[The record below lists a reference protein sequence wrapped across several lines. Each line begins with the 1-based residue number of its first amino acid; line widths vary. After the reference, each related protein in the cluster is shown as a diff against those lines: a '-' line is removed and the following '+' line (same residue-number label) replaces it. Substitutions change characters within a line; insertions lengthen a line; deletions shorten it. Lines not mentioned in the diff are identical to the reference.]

1 MRKGACFV
9 LALATLPVV
18 AQAKEPPDPLRLR
31 DELRAMETLL
41 DSTVEQVSRPN
52 PGFYLAGSP
61 SCRGYLLKGYGFV
74 FVLPAR
80 WLPVRQAA
88 LRSRRPP
95 VRGTTSESMIV
106 ISGDRRAPG
115 LRDLE
120 RQVEAFQQEAE
131 RQRAEAERDFEEMT
145 RELRSRLAAAEGAWS
160 AALPSPQ
167 PGLARVASP
176 AASAQAQEPPEPPK
190 PPTPP
195 EPSVAPL
202 PPPPPSPGSSAA
214 PWRHW
219 VEREPE
225 DPDDKGPERLVADV
239 RDAVIAALEAHGP
252 SLSSLRPDET
262 ISVVVDFVA
271 GAPFLDDEARPAR
284 SLTLRVR
291 KRDLDDRRALRLT
304 PEELRR
310 RVEATEY

>member
-1 MRKGACFV
+1 MRTRATALLV
-9 LALATLPVV
+9 LAALQGSAH
-18 AQAKEPPDPLRLR
+18 AADPPDPVQLR
-31 DELRAMETLL
+31 DELRAMEALL

-52 PGFYLAGSP
+52 PGFFLAGSP

-80 WLPVRQAA
+80 WLPVRQTT
-88 LRSRRPP
+88 LRRRRSSA
-95 VRGTTSESMIV
+95 RGTSESVIV
-106 ISGDRRAPG
+106 FSRDRSGPG
-115 LRDLE
+115 LRELE
-120 RQVEAFQQEAE
+120 AQVEALQQEAE
-131 RQRAEAERDFEEMT
+131 RQRVEAERDFEEMT
-145 RELRSRLAAAEGAWS
+145 REIRQRIAAAEVAWGEGPPGPLPILAPHAPV
-160 AALPSPQ
+160 AA
-167 PGLARVASP
+167 P
-176 AASAQAQEPPEPPK
+176 AQVPDPPPPAN
-190 PPTPP
+190 PPTPL
-195 EPSVAPL
+195 EPGVAPL
-202 PPPPPSPGSSAA
+202 PPPAGPVSPAA

-225 DPDDKGPERLVADV
+225 DPEDKGPERLVADV

-271 GAPFLDDEARPAR
+271 GAPFLDDESRPAR

-291 KRDLDDRRALRLT
+291 KRDLDDRRAGRLT

-310 RVEATEY
+310 RVEAAEY

>member
-1 MRKGACFV
+1 MKRISALV
-9 LALATLPVV
+9 LALAALPVL
-18 AQAKEPPDPLRLR
+18 AKAAEPPDPLRLR
-31 DELRAMETLL
+31 DELRAMEALL

-52 PGFYLAGSP
+52 PGFFLAGSP

-80 WLPVRQAA
+80 WLPVRQVA
-88 LRSRRPP
+88 LRSRRAP
-95 VRGTTSESMIV
+95 VQGSSSESVIV
-106 ISGDRRAPG
+106 ISDDRRGPG
-115 LRDLE
+115 LRELE

-145 RELRSRLAAAEGAWS
+145 RELRSRLAKGDAAWGDGAQNPT
-160 AALPSPQ
+160 LPVRAP
-167 PGLARVASP
+167 VAP
-176 AASAQAQEPPEPPK
+176 AQAPETPALAK

-195 EPSVAPL
+195 EPGAAPL
-202 PPPPPSPGSSAA
+202 PPPAGPVSPAA

-225 DPDDKGPERLVADV
+225 DPEDKGPERLVADV

-252 SLSSLRPDET
+252 SLSSLRPEET

-304 PEELRR
+304 SEELRR
-310 RVEATEY
+310 RVEAAEY

>member
-1 MRKGACFV
+1 MGASFLLV
-9 LALATLPVV
+9 LAALPVL
-18 AQAKEPPDPLRLR
+18 AGAADPPDPLRLR
-31 DELRAMETLL
+31 DELRGMEALL

-80 WLPVRQAA
+80 WLPVRSSG

-95 VRGTTSESMIV
+95 VRGTATEGMIV
-106 ISGDRRAPG
+106 ISGDRRDPG
-115 LRDLE
+115 LRELE

-145 RELRSRLAAAEGAWS
+145 REIRSRLAAAEGGS
-160 AALPSPQ
+160 GHLSPNLALP
-167 PGLARVASP
+167 ARAPVVSP
-176 AASAQAQEPPEPPK
+176 AVPAQAEEPPEPAK
-190 PPTPP
+190 PPTPGA
-195 EPSVAPL
+195 APL
-202 PPPPPSPGSSAA
+202 PPPAGPVSPAA
-214 PWRHW
+214 PWRHLL
-219 VEREPE
+219 EREPE
-225 DPDDKGPERLVADV
+225 DPEDKGPERLVADV

-252 SLSSLRPDET
+252 SLSSLRPEET

-291 KRDLDDRRALRLT
+291 KRDLDDRRAGRLT

-310 RVEATEY
+310 RVEAAEY

>member
-1 MRKGACFV
+1 MKRTSSIF
-9 LALATLPVV
+9 LALAALPVL
-18 AQAKEPPDPLRLR
+18 AQAADPPDPLRLR
-31 DELRAMETLL
+31 DELRAMEALL

-52 PGFYLAGSP
+52 PGFFLAGSP
-61 SCRGYLLKGYGFV
+61 ACRGYLLKGYGFV

-80 WLPVRQAA
+80 WLPVRSAG

-95 VRGTTSESMIV
+95 AHGTTSESVIV
-106 ISGDRRAPG
+106 ISAGRRDPG

-120 RQVEAFQQEAE
+120 RQVEIFQQEAE
-131 RQRAEAERDFEEMT
+131 RQRAAAERDFEEMT
-145 RELRSRLAAAEGAWS
+145 RELRSRLAKGDAAWGDGS
-160 AALPSPQ
+160 QNSDLPV
-167 PGLARVASP
+167 LAPVAP
-176 AASAQAQEPPEPPK
+176 TQAPEPPAPAK

-195 EPSVAPL
+195 APGAA
-202 PPPPPSPGSSAA
+202 PPPPPVGPLSPAA

-225 DPDDKGPERLVADV
+225 DPEDKGPERLVADV

-252 SLSSLRPDET
+252 SLTTLRPEEA

-271 GAPFLDDEARPAR
+271 GAPFLDDEERPAR

-291 KRDLDDRRALRLT
+291 KRDLDDRRAGRLT

-310 RVEATEY
+310 RVEAAEY